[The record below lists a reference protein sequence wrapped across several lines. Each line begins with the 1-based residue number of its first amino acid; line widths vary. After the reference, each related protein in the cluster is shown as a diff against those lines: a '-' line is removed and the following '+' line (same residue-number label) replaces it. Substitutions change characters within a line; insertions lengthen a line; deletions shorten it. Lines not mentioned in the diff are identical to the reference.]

1 MNKLITTARALTVSV
16 AAIAAGLLSTG
27 CTNEKSWSTPPAS
40 LIYEVVTE
48 DGYWRSASKEDKKS
62 VAAMGDVVEY
72 TLVLGNRDFTTGYHP
87 YPDFKDGEIGNV
99 SYLKSAYDNSEL
111 RCIEISDGTLPDDTY
126 DAATRVV
133 PVKRVSDNSW
143 EGEGFKVEKQW
154 IGERYMLKITIP
166 ENTTSTDRLISLS
179 WEMKDNEGVACAFTT
194 FYFLQS

>member
-1 MNKLITTARALTVSV
+1 MKALAVTM
-16 AAIAAGLLSTG
+16 AAIVSGLLSTG
-27 CTNEKSWSTPPAS
+27 CTNEKSWSTPPTS

-72 TLVLGNRDFTTGYHP
+72 TLVLGSNDFTPGYHP

-99 SYLKSAYDNSEL
+99 NYLKSAYDNSEL
-111 RCIEISDGTLPDDTY
+111 RCIEISDGTLPDDTF

-133 PVKRVSDNSW
+133 SVKRVSENSW
-143 EGEGFKVEKQW
+143 EGEGFKVDKKW
-154 IGERYMLKITIP
+154 VGERYTLNITIP
-166 ENTTSTDRLISLS
+166 ENTTSADRLISLS
-179 WEMKDNEGVACAFTT
+179 WEMKDGEGDVCAFTT